1 MAETFDVLGDVDD
14 LLEVLVLPGV
24 EDRVVDNYPI
34 DVRVGVRG
42 DYGVFDIVLVDL
54 AEGVAES
61 TVISQKSPQQVFF

>member
-34 DVRVGVRG
+34 DVRVCVRG